1 MSPNAW
7 NRDDPLRSALLL
19 VICTC
24 LIMVPAIINGF
35 PLVYSDT
42 GTYLRSAFQG
52 FVPVDRP
59 YWYGVFIRLT
69 SLSGRTLWG
78 VVLAQSLLSAVYVL
92 RFAHALL
99 PSLRARITTFAA
111 VVLLSVTTGLGW
123 YACQLMPDLFTAVG
137 ALAVFLLLCG
147 EARPWSCVLDV
158 LVIIAACWV
167 HLSHLVILPVI
178 GFVLLIATRRS
189 ELPLRRERTAWLM
202 ASILLS
208 WAGLAAA
215 NRAVD
220 GKWYISRGGHAF
232 LMGRSIDTGLLRP
245 WLEEHCPAEHY
256 GICAYI
262 DSLPPSSKAF
272 LWGGNSPLVKQGGWD
287 ATREEY
293 GRIIRGTFT
302 EPRYL
307 MMHIRGSLASTA
319 QQLRVWDITSELE
332 STWYRTSDSP
342 PYQMIEATMPH
353 ELASYRASLQN
364 GGNGELSLHWPDRA
378 HRMVLLASLV
388 CGIVQFFR
396 RRRTKGSVPDRVILL
411 FAVSTILIDAWV
423 CATLSAVETR
433 YLARALWVLPVAV
446 MVVAARAFRQGRDTE
461 VSSPH

>member
-1 MSPNAW
+1 MSPNGC
-7 NRDDPLRSALLL
+7 NRNELVRSALLL
-19 VICTC
+19 VICTF

-52 FVPVDRP
+52 FIPGDRP

-78 VVLAQSLLSAVYVL
+78 VVLAQSLLSALYVL

-99 PSLRARITTFAA
+99 PSLRARITTSAA
-111 VVLLSVTTGLGW
+111 VVLLSATTGLGW

-147 EARPWSCVLDV
+147 DARPWSRVLDAI
-158 LVIIAACWV
+158 VIMVACWV
-167 HLSHLVILPVI
+167 HLSHLVILPMI

-202 ASILLS
+202 MSILLS

-232 LMGRSIDTGLLRP
+232 LMGRSIDTGVLRP

-262 DSLPPSSKAF
+262 DSLPISSKAF
-272 LWGGNSPLVKQGGWD
+272 LWGGNSPLVKQGGWE

-293 GRIIRGTFT
+293 GRIVRGTFT
-302 EPRYL
+302 EPKFL
-307 MMHIRGSLASTA
+307 MMHLRGSLASTA
-319 QQLRVWDITSELE
+319 QQLSVWDITSELE

-342 PYQMIEATMPH
+342 PYHMIEVTMPH

-364 GGNGELSLHWPDRA
+364 GGKGELSLHWPDRA
-378 HRMVLLASLV
+378 HRLVLLASLV
-388 CGIVQFFR
+388 CGMVLYFR
-396 RRRTKGSVPDRVILL
+396 GRRTKGPVPDRVILV
-411 FAVSTILIDAWV
+411 FAVSTIIIDAWV

-433 YLARALWVLPVAV
+433 YLARVVWVLPLAV
-446 MVVAARAFRQGRDTE
+446 MVVAARALCRDGATE
-461 VSSPH
+461 LSPSH